1 MAKQSRKSTEPAS
14 QPPLPK
20 GKTIVKEAGPGL
32 EDPRQLRQGP
42 EDFVEEIDLET
53 VTTAPTTEK
62 KSSPSTL
69 RVRRK
74 ATG

>member
-1 MAKQSRKSTEPAS
+1 MAKRKSTESTP
-14 QPPLPK
+14 PEPLPK

-53 VTTAPTTEK
+53 VTSASGAGK
-62 KSSPSTL
+62 KPPPSAL